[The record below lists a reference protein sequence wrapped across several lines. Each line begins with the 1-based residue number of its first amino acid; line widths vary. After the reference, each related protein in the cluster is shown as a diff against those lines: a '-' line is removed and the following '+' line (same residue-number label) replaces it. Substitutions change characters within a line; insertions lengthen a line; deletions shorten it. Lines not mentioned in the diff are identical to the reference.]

1 MANHA
6 VRTFQVG
13 SRELTA
19 PILEEILFR
28 GFLAEPVVGK
38 IAEEPVILSS
48 VGSRDYPH
56 RLCQLK
62 LTLHAE
68 MIEPFKAHGGRLQSD
83 LKQTC
88 VPMKSLICFRSLLL
102 YRNYLSFRALLDQ
115 PVYRFDK
122 KPFHHPDQRLIIR
135 GQNPLDVI
143 AQSRADH
150 VNGWRLF
157 PTRQL

>member
-68 MIEPFKAHGGRLQSD
+68 MIEPSKPTVGG
-83 LKQTC
+83 C
-88 VPMKSLICFRSLLL
+88 
-102 YRNYLSFRALLDQ
+102 RA
-115 PVYRFDK
+115 
-122 KPFHHPDQRLIIR
+122 
-135 GQNPLDVI
+135 
-143 AQSRADH
+143 
-150 VNGWRLF
+150 
-157 PTRQL
+157 T